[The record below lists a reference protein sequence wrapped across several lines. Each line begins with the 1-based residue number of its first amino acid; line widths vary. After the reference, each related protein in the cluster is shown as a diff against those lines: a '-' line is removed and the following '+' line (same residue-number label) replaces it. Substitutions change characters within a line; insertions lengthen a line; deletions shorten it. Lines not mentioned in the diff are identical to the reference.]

1 MSIPPLVLLAHRWIR
16 WNHADYDADDV
27 ADDDVADDDVA
38 DYDVADY
45 DADDD
50 DRNRKTTLMK
60 AAEAVIEKVS
70 TEKALES
77 ISAPSHCSNKLLA
90 RLMLMIML
98 ML

>member
-1 MSIPPLVLLAHRWIR
+1 
-16 WNHADYDADDV
+16 
-27 ADDDVADDDVA
+27 
-38 DYDVADY
+38 
-45 DADDD
+45 
-50 DRNRKTTLMK
+50 MK

>member
-16 WNHADYDADDV
+16 WNHADYDA
-27 ADDDVADDDVA
+27 DDVADDDVA